1 MQTKTKTKT
10 KAAKNNVRQR
20 VKHRLRTETFLEM
33 DRRWINGEMLKRW
46 RHLFTWMTGS
56 CGRMKLLFD
65 KRKLLVQTGKELKII
80 RLNIKNGKRIHDF

>member
-1 MQTKTKTKT
+1 MGD
-10 KAAKNNVRQR
+10 V
-20 VKHRLRTETFLEM
+20 EM
-33 DRRWINGEMLKRW
+33 

-80 RLNIKNGKRIHDF
+80 RLNVKNGKRFVDFE